1 MENKNIKIKIN
12 YNQNGG
18 AWSIGDYVATSS
30 GNGTIDSIINLG
42 PGFDVV
48 YNIKLN
54 NGGNIVSVPISD
66 LKEVVLTPR
75 SPSSP
80 SHSISVCTDTSD
92 IRTPN
97 NTSVSQKD
105 ILTLIALNTMR
116 ENIRDMNR
124 PLIQPYSP
132 YLEST
137 KYNIQDIGDNIDL
150 QEDITNFFYK
160 KTLKWLTNDIEFN
173 KIKKVLKIM
182 KTQKGEDYIYK
193 ILKSFVK
200 KNKINWYELRN
211 DKNYDDVKDYIRQK
225 LSSL

>member
-18 AWSIGDYVATSS
+18 AWSVGDYVATSS

-42 PGFDVV
+42 IGFEIV
-48 YNIKLN
+48 YNVKLN
-54 NGGNIVSVPISD
+54 SGTIVSVSLSD

-75 SPSSP
+75 SPSSSP
-80 SHSISVCTDTSD
+80 SSPTRSIGTDTSD
-92 IRTPN
+92 IRTP
-97 NTSVSQKD
+97 TSVNQKD
-105 ILTLIALNTMR
+105 ILTLIALNTIR

-137 KYNIQDIGDNIDL
+137 KYNIQDIGDNVDL
-150 QEDITNFFYK
+150 QEDITDFFYK

-173 KIKKVLKIM
+173 KIKKVLKII
-182 KTQKGEDYIYK
+182 KTNKGEHYIYK

-200 KNKINWYELRN
+200 KNKVNWYELRN
-211 DKNYDDVKDYIRQK
+211 EKNYEDVKDYIRQK